1 MREISQNIQ
10 LFSQSVRNEYLNE
23 IKKFEE
29 RIQSQIAEMI
39 SEKLKEF
46 RQYSHQTESSKETLD
61 LQEIDMIEDL
71 TYETEDKSTEI
82 REEEEKYGEIFQ
94 LSEEDIQFLEVEQ
107 ISKTQERIF
116 TDEREKIEEENT
128 SVKGADEEGEK
139 REQLKEDFLSVDEI

>member
-1 MREISQNIQ
+1 
-10 LFSQSVRNEYLNE
+10 
-23 IKKFEE
+23 
-29 RIQSQIAEMI
+29 
-39 SEKLKEF
+39 
-46 RQYSHQTESSKETLD
+46 
-61 LQEIDMIEDL
+61 MIEDL

-128 SVKGADEEGEK
+128 SVKGADEEEEK
-139 REQLKEDFLSVDEI
+139 TKQLKEDFLSVDEI